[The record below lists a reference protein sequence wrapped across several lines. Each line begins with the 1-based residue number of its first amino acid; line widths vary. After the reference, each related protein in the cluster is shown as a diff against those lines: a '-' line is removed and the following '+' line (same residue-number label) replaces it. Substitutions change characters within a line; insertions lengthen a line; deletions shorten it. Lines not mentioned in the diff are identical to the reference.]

1 MALQLSRAQIYVF
14 YLQIPEFSSSLMTM
28 RPDWKKPAVHS
39 TTQEMAMGWS
49 PRPQGRNFQSHWSLI
64 SEGSP
69 ELSGFS
75 PTVTFRKR
83 LSTVQDLENSSEQ
96 EEPHS
101 DHLAAEEEPRMSTS
115 LNKEQHQKT
124 EALQAMSWPRNSGM
138 PGISDVTCR
147 KRRDP
152 KKRAAAVG
160 LLLPTQ
166 PCPQGVPC
174 PYMFPSYYMGDICL
188 PLSGSTDT
196 KYGGVHKMPTS
207 VYEVTRPSSFSDTQ
221 CSAVS
226 R

>member
-1 MALQLSRAQIYVF
+1 MESDTE
-14 YLQIPEFSSSLMTM
+14 IPEFSSSLMIM

-152 KKRAAAVG
+152 KKRAAAMQRLQQWEAKMLQEIEEAVHHELTIQEEVLSTE
-160 LLLPTQ
+160 LLDQVQGPLRVSVD
-166 PCPQGVPC
+166 PQDPGA
-174 PYMFPSYYMGDICL
+174 L
-188 PLSGSTDT
+188 
-196 KYGGVHKMPTS
+196 
-207 VYEVTRPSSFSDTQ
+207 
-221 CSAVS
+221 A
-226 R
+226 

>member
-1 MALQLSRAQIYVF
+1 
-14 YLQIPEFSSSLMTM
+14 MT
-28 RPDWKKPAVHS
+28 RRLDWKKPAILS

-83 LSTVQDLENSSEQ
+83 LSTVQDLESPSEQ

-101 DHLAAEEEPRMSTS
+101 DHLAAEEEPCMSTS

-124 EALQAMSWPRNSGM
+124 EALQAMSWPRNSGI
-138 PGISDVTCR
+138 PGISDIACQ

-160 LLLPTQ
+160 ILPPNPALSPGSSVSLYVSQLL
-166 PCPQGVPC
+166 
-174 PYMFPSYYMGDICL
+174 
-188 PLSGSTDT
+188 
-196 KYGGVHKMPTS
+196 YGGHL
-207 VYEVTRPSSFSDTQ
+207 PSIIQFL
-221 CSAVS
+221 
-226 R
+226 

>member
-1 MALQLSRAQIYVF
+1 MESDTE
-14 YLQIPEFSSSLMTM
+14 IPEFSSSLMTR
-28 RPDWKKPAVHS
+28 RPDWKKPAILS

-83 LSTVQDLENSSEQ
+83 LSTVQDLESPSEQ

-101 DHLAAEEEPRMSTS
+101 DHLAAEEEPCMSTS

-124 EALQAMSWPRNSGM
+124 EALQAMSWPRNSGI
-138 PGISDVTCR
+138 PGISDIACQ

-152 KKRAAAVG
+152 KKRAAAMQRLRQWEAQMLQEIEEAVHHELTIQEG
-160 LLLPTQ
+160 VLSTELLDQ
-166 PCPQGVPC
+166 AQG
-174 PYMFPSYYMGDICL
+174 
-188 PLSGSTDT
+188 PLSIST
-196 KYGGVHKMPTS
+196 VS
-207 VYEVTRPSSFSDTQ
+207 VDPQDPG
-221 CSAVS
+221 ALA
-226 R
+226 